1 MDEKEQQ
8 DSVNQYLQQ
17 VTSVF
22 FQKSLHASSFLLSA
36 LMIEIGEEQDD
47 KEQNK
52 EAKDQ
57 MSSSKKAKN
66 RNQAPHQIDCK
77 ILIVLEKILH
87 LKVPSQ

>member
-1 MDEKEQQ
+1 
-8 DSVNQYLQQ
+8 
-17 VTSVF
+17 
-22 FQKSLHASSFLLSA
+22 
-36 LMIEIGEEQDD
+36 MIEIGEEQDD

-52 EAKDQ
+52 ETKDQ

-66 RNQAPHQIDCK
+66 RNQAPHQIDFK